1 MAPEI
6 IIAKILEWLTFEIIG
21 ENLFP
26 KLKKPIKGDEFQRLG
41 TQVLY
46 KTIKENPEYKR
57 ILNFL
62 REKGDFEVEDA
73 TELNKDKICKI
84 FFEKDR
90 KLCHDFLETLKMNYI
105 EKINEVADE
114 NPVEKFQMEKIQE
127 HDESIA
133 ELKKH
138 VNEIVVSDTEVI
150 CYQDIVEKTLTTEYK
165 EQLNHSWN
173 LIENYKP
180 IEALEILKGLKKRIW
195 SNAESIVKYEILRN
209 LGAAKFSLHHE
220 QEAGKLFLEALQY
233 NSSDEKALCNAAF
246 GYLLLGQLE
255 EAKTY
260 ANKVTAKN
268 PANTK
273 AYSIIIQTS
282 SEDETLEDIVSKV
295 PEPYRCD
302 PEVAYVI
309 SHLAR
314 KRKNLTES
322 RKWLEIAIENDK
334 NDWPDPKGSLGERLL
349 ELIMKDRSTIY
360 GIQISDEKKS
370 QINRAIELLTHAWDR
385 IADTDLRNLR
395 STWIANRGIAK
406 RFLGNI
412 RGAIKDIDTALDI
425 HLDPVFI
432 RYRALLASDNGD
444 NEEAIQLLKNIQH
457 AEETPEAPLLLAIV
471 LRKEKKFK
479 EAIEVINKFLGSNPP
494 ESTEKRA
501 NRILIQLYVDN
512 ENFEN
517 ARIISDSMRA
527 SDPENIID
535 LVIAAYIC
543 RMSGKNTEA
552 LSFLNEAKT
561 HITDSSPFDDLI
573 ELADEFYYL
582 EQFEEA
588 ANIYERIVDTALDT
602 PLTRRILNSYYQAGE
617 IGKALE
623 ICQSL
628 SQKFGPLEFV
638 SEMEA
643 AIYEEIGDL
652 PEAKRVCKEYLE
664 VYRDDFGVKLRLA
677 LLNLRSNN
685 FGELDEFSK
694 SQIDINNL
702 SLDHGVK
709 LAFLYTARNRNRKAL
724 EIMYEMR
731 RKYFN
736 NNETHLNFLFSFLQ
750 IKNENE
756 EWLNPINVCIDTV
769 VYIED
774 SSGKTEIY
782 IIVDREDADIH
793 RREFNKDH
801 QIAQKLLGKSVG
813 DDVLL
818 KVSKYSKE
826 IGKIVEIKSKYVQAF
841 QEIQNSYE
849 KQFPDR
855 PGLWQMKLEPPEKEG
870 GLSKNL
876 ELMIRETT
884 EEQFEKCQIIE
895 QFYREGKITLGI
907 FANHAGRNVVDVW
920 SRLMYNSDLGVRC
933 CSGTSKEREYALSL
947 LYDGP
952 KLIVDVIS
960 LMTLHG
966 LETGDTIVKEF
977 GKLGIAQ
984 STIDLLRNIIQE
996 RKGLPSRGYMTVGVE
1011 GDNLVK
1017 QVVSSG
1023 EVERNIEYMEGV
1035 LQWIKDNCEILPCK
1049 EALKIRRDKRE
1060 ELENSLGKSFFDTIL
1075 IAGEPENM
1083 LYSDDALL
1091 RYFAKNDEHI
1101 RQLFGGTEFNVDGVW
1116 TQAVLMHCLNNS
1128 FLDRDSYSKMIVRL
1142 VCSHYYFTSIDADVL
1157 IEAARQSNWI
1167 PIEPFKTV
1175 SGILSRKNCD
1185 ESSIM
1190 NLVLNFFF
1198 KLWKQQIP
1206 VALRNYLVLSL
1217 LDNITDGKN
1226 QDEILDRLVFLVRK
1240 RFSILPLSKR
1250 IISLVKL
1257 WKKLS
1262 EQVLKETI

>member
-6 IIAKILEWLTFEIIG
+6 IIAKILEWLTLEIIS
-21 ENLFP
+21 ENLIP
-26 KLKKPIKGDEFQRLG
+26 KLKKQILGDEFQRLG
-41 TQVLY
+41 TQVLS

-62 REKGDFEVEDA
+62 REKDDFEVENA
-73 TELNKDKICKI
+73 TELNKDRICKI
-84 FFEKDR
+84 FFEEDE
-90 KLCHDFLETLKMNYI
+90 KLCHDFLETLKVNYI
-105 EKINEVADE
+105 EKICEITDE
-114 NPVEKFQMEKIQE
+114 NPVEKFQMKKIQE
-127 HDESIA
+127 HDESIS

-138 VNEIVVSDTEVI
+138 MNEIVVSDNEVI
-150 CYQDIVEKTLTTEYK
+150 YYQDIVEKTLTIEYK
-165 EQLNHSWN
+165 EQLNHSWD

-180 IEALEILKGLKKRIW
+180 IEALEFLKGLKKRIW
-195 SNAESIVKYEILRN
+195 STAESLVKYEILRN

-233 NSSDEKALCNAAF
+233 NSGDEKALCNAAF
-246 GYLLLGQLE
+246 GHLLLSQLK

-282 SEDETLEDIVSKV
+282 SEDEALEDIVSKV

-314 KRKNLTES
+314 KRKNLFES
-322 RKWLEIAIENDK
+322 KKWLEIAVENDK
-334 NDWPDPKGSLGERLL
+334 SNWPDPKGSLGERIL
-349 ELIMKDRSTIY
+349 ELIMKDQSTIY
-360 GIQISDEKKS
+360 GTQISDEKKS
-370 QINRAIELLTHAWDR
+370 QISRAIELLTQALDR

-425 HLDPVFI
+425 RSDPVFI
-432 RYRALLASDNGD
+432 RYRALLASDNSD

-457 AEETPEAPLLLAIV
+457 AEEVPEAPLLLAIV

-479 EAIEVINKFLGSNPP
+479 EAIELINKFLGSNPP
-494 ESTEKRA
+494 KLVEKKA

-512 ENFEN
+512 GDLEN
-517 ARIISDSMRA
+517 AKIISDSMRA

-535 LVIAAYIC
+535 LVVAAYIC
-543 RMSGKNTEA
+543 RMSGENTEA

-602 PLTRRILNSYYQAGE
+602 PLTRRILNSYYQAGD
-617 IGKALE
+617 IGKAFE
-623 ICQSL
+623 ICQFL
-628 SQKFGPLEFV
+628 SQKFGPLKFV
-638 SEMEA
+638 SEIEA
-643 AIYEEIGDL
+643 AIFEEIGDL
-652 PEAKRVCKEYLE
+652 QEAKRVCKEYLE
-664 VYRDDFGVKLRLA
+664 VYRDDFRMKLRLA

-685 FGELDEFSK
+685 LGELDEFLK

-702 SLDHGVK
+702 SLDHGAK

-724 EIMYEMR
+724 EILYEMR

-736 NNETHLNFLFSFLQ
+736 NNEAHLNFLFSFLQ

-774 SSGKTEIY
+774 SSEETEIY

-801 QIAQKLLGKSVG
+801 QIAKELLGKSVG

-849 KQFPDR
+849 KQFPDKS
-855 PGLWQMKLEPPEKEG
+855 GLWQMKLETPEKEG

-876 ELMIRETT
+876 EEMIRETT
-884 EEQFEKCQIIE
+884 EEQAEKCQIIE
-895 QFYREGKITLGI
+895 QFYREGKITLGF
-907 FANHAGRNVVDVW
+907 FAKQAGRNVVDVW
-920 SRLMYNSDLGVRC
+920 GNLMYNSDSGVRC
-933 CSGTSKEREYALSL
+933 CSGTAKERKHALSS
-947 LYDGP
+947 LYDSP

-960 LMTLHG
+960 LMTLHELG
-966 LETGDTIVKEF
+966 AGDTIVRVF

-984 STIDLLRNIIQE
+984 STVDLLRNAIWE
-996 RKGLPSRGYMTVGVE
+996 RKGAPSKGYMVVGME
-1011 GDNLVK
+1011 GDNLVRQMFSAEDVK
-1017 QVVSSG
+1017 
-1023 EVERNIEYMEGV
+1023 RTIEYLESV
-1035 LQWIKDNCEILPCK
+1035 LQWIENNCDILPYR
-1049 EALKIRRDKRE
+1049 AVLQIPRDKKE
-1060 ELENSLGKSFFDTIL
+1060 ELENVF
-1075 IAGEPENM
+1075 GE
-1083 LYSDDALL
+1083 
-1091 RYFAKNDEHI
+1091 
-1101 RQLFGGTEFNVDGVW
+1101 
-1116 TQAVLMHCLNNS
+1116 
-1128 FLDRDSYSKMIVRL
+1128 
-1142 VCSHYYFTSIDADVL
+1142 
-1157 IEAARQSNWI
+1157 
-1167 PIEPFKTV
+1167 
-1175 SGILSRKNCD
+1175 
-1185 ESSIM
+1185 
-1190 NLVLNFFF
+1190 
-1198 KLWKQQIP
+1198 
-1206 VALRNYLVLSL
+1206 
-1217 LDNITDGKN
+1217 
-1226 QDEILDRLVFLVRK
+1226 
-1240 RFSILPLSKR
+1240 
-1250 IISLVKL
+1250 
-1257 WKKLS
+1257 
-1262 EQVLKETI
+1262 